1 MPWVT
6 PHPWREVAWALVA
19 VVLVLVIGWFWGAG
33 WLLPKPY
40 DVINQVIISSPL
52 VALLAI
58 RRQPLS
64 SAWLRTNRIWL
75 RLVVGLGLAMVAILV
90 CISVRGAGPSW
101 LTAVSQ
107 VYTLSHAAYA
117 VQVLGEDFGM
127 AILFVRL
134 SAAVGSRLAILSVA
148 VLFSLAHVSG
158 LLQNGATAAGLGHL
172 VLDAGL
178 AVVVLAV
185 VQTSADIWWFWM
197 VHFAMDMMQFTAPHQ

>member
-1 MPWVT
+1 
-6 PHPWREVAWALVA
+6 
-19 VVLVLVIGWFWGAG
+19 
-33 WLLPKPY
+33 
-40 DVINQVIISSPL
+40 
-52 VALLAI
+52 
-58 RRQPLS
+58 
-64 SAWLRTNRIWL
+64 
-75 RLVVGLGLAMVAILV
+75 
-90 CISVRGAGPSW
+90 
-101 LTAVSQ
+101 
-107 VYTLSHAAYA
+107 
-117 VQVLGEDFGM
+117 M